1 MSNHYDIPSWAGKPP
16 TGLHLDVMKD
26 DKLIQKFMIDE
37 KKCYLFGRNPQ
48 MNDFCID
55 HASCSRV
62 HAAFV
67 YHKHLN
73 IAYLVDLGSTHGT
86 YIGSVRLEA
95 HKPTQLLINSS
106 FHFGAST
113 RHYMLRERPTVGSRS
128 NIMEDIPMMDT
139 SDGTYLGLPES
150 QTELDNLTEYNTAH
164 NRRIS
169 MLAIT
174 DETSTFKKNMKNKRK
189 RKGVQFNE
197 DEIVINPEDIDPS
210 IGRFR
215 NLIQSTVVPV
225 AAKRTKLDI
234 NTMGLSTSSSS
245 KSMQH
250 PHNLVPSLYHG
261 IDDQSVDCRNNAA
274 GGHGFSFDMDT
285 TPSGLTTKLG
295 IILPNPAPDVNP
307 ITAST
312 AMLPPPVYNSV
323 APKTVKIVDKQ
334 EASDEPKKKKYAKE
348 QWPGRKPLGLGGF

>member
-16 TGLHLDVMKD
+16 TGLHLDVMKE
-26 DKLIQKFMIDE
+26 DKLVQKLMIDE

-95 HKPTQLLINSS
+95 HKPTQLQINST

-113 RHYMLRERPTVGSRS
+113 RHYMLRERPNVRS

-169 MLAIT
+169 MLGIS

-215 NLIQSTVVPV
+215 NLVSSTVVPV
-225 AAKRTKLDI
+225 QAKRAKLEVHS
-234 NTMGLSTSSSS
+234 MGLSTSPSSS
-245 KSMQH
+245 KILHH
-250 PHNLVPSLYHG
+250 PHSLVPNLYHG
-261 IDDQSVDCRNNAA
+261 IDDQAHDPRSAA
-274 GGHGFSFDMDT
+274 GNGSGFGFGMDT

-307 ITAST
+307 ASSST
-312 AMLPPPVYNSV
+312 ALMPPPIYSSM
-323 APKTVKIVDKQ
+323 APKSVKIVDKPDL
-334 EASDEPKKKKYAKE
+334 SDEPKKKKYAKE

>member
-1 MSNHYDIPSWAGKPP
+1 MIQPSVIYLDTLTRKTCPITTIYLPGKFRRFSPIRWRDFFSPFICRAGKPP

-26 DKLIQKFMIDE
+26 DKMVQKLMIDE

-95 HKPTQLLINSS
+95 HKPTQLQINSI

-113 RHYMLRERPTVGSRS
+113 RFYMLRERPNVRS

-150 QTELDNLTEYNTAH
+150 QTELDVRWVGFL
-164 NRRIS
+164 
-169 MLAIT
+169 
-174 DETSTFKKNMKNKRK
+174 
-189 RKGVQFNE
+189 
-197 DEIVINPEDIDPS
+197 
-210 IGRFR
+210 
-215 NLIQSTVVPV
+215 LI
-225 AAKRTKLDI
+225 
-234 NTMGLSTSSSS
+234 
-245 KSMQH
+245 H
-250 PHNLVPSLYHG
+250 
-261 IDDQSVDCRNNAA
+261 
-274 GGHGFSFDMDT
+274 
-285 TPSGLTTKLG
+285 
-295 IILPNPAPDVNP
+295 
-307 ITAST
+307 
-312 AMLPPPVYNSV
+312 
-323 APKTVKIVDKQ
+323 
-334 EASDEPKKKKYAKE
+334 
-348 QWPGRKPLGLGGF
+348 